1 MKKFKWTR
9 WPKPKS
15 RWRHSMPYV
24 SPVRMWTSEVVFK
37 GIEKDDNGDDR
48 EVYLIRGIDTRNQQ
62 RQKS

>member
-1 MKKFKWTR
+1 
-9 WPKPKS
+9 
-15 RWRHSMPYV
+15 MPYV
-24 SPVRMWTSEVVFK
+24 SPVRMWTSQVVFK